1 MIAYILKVYV
11 FIGGIMSVIIEQA
24 QAVGFDLLIVIGGLG
39 LFLFGMNSLG
49 EELKSLAGSKLK
61 TIIDKYTTSKYKGL
75 IVGIV
80 VTAIIQSSSATTA
93 LVISLIRSGIMT
105 LNQALGVMMG
115 ANIGTTIT
123 AILIGFNLGDLA
135 PYILLFGAFL
145 ELLSNKKRTKNI
157 ARLLV
162 SFGMLFFG
170 LELMGDG
177 LKVLADMP
185 VFTEFA
191 ISLSHN
197 KFLGVLIGIG
207 MTMVIQSSSATVGIL
222 QTIYAQG
229 ALSLDAALPI
239 LLGDNIGTT
248 ITAVL
253 ASIGGTIQAKKAAYA
268 LVLMKTVGTIVFLL
282 FLPVYSYSVST
293 ISAALEL
300 NLMMELAFAHFF
312 FNVVNTALLFPFI
325 NQIEKA
331 VNFIFRNKE
340 TDEEV
345 EIETIFELSVI
356 KESPA
361 MALGIA
367 HNATV
372 EMANNCKSIFKY
384 TEKFINEKDMA
395 HYDKAL
401 EHEELVNQL
410 NQKASDYLV
419 EISTEHTADTSGYY
433 LNYLIY
439 TIKDL
444 ERIGDHLM
452 NVNNH
457 FVSIY
462 ENKEDLSEDGKIDLE
477 VLLRQIDIILSDL
490 CGVIEEPSRYLVDRI
505 FGVEDEINALE
516 KEARIAFIG
525 RLKNRVPMG
534 TVGMALYVDI
544 LSDLERV
551 GDYSCNISKRIQET
565 VL

>member
-268 LVLMKTVGTIVFLL
+268 
-282 FLPVYSYSVST
+282 
-293 ISAALEL
+293 
-300 NLMMELAFAHFF
+300 
-312 FNVVNTALLFPFI
+312 
-325 NQIEKA
+325 
-331 VNFIFRNKE
+331 
-340 TDEEV
+340 
-345 EIETIFELSVI
+345 
-356 KESPA
+356 
-361 MALGIA
+361 
-367 HNATV
+367 
-372 EMANNCKSIFKY
+372 
-384 TEKFINEKDMA
+384 
-395 HYDKAL
+395 
-401 EHEELVNQL
+401 
-410 NQKASDYLV
+410 
-419 EISTEHTADTSGYY
+419 
-433 LNYLIY
+433 
-439 TIKDL
+439 
-444 ERIGDHLM
+444 
-452 NVNNH
+452 
-457 FVSIY
+457 
-462 ENKEDLSEDGKIDLE
+462 
-477 VLLRQIDIILSDL
+477 
-490 CGVIEEPSRYLVDRI
+490 
-505 FGVEDEINALE
+505 
-516 KEARIAFIG
+516 
-525 RLKNRVPMG
+525 
-534 TVGMALYVDI
+534 
-544 LSDLERV
+544 
-551 GDYSCNISKRIQET
+551 
-565 VL
+565 

>member
-1 MIAYILKVYV
+1 MVAYILKVYV

-145 ELLSNKKRTKNI
+145 ELLSNNKRTKNI

-268 LVLMKTVGTIVFLL
+268 LVLMKTVGTVVFLL

-372 EMANNCKSIFKY
+372 EMANHCKSIFKY

-419 EISTEHTADTSGYY
+419 EISTEHAADTSGHY